1 MLRGIS
7 CILGELM
14 DKNIVILGGG
24 TGQSVLLRGLKRFP
38 FNITAVV
45 SVSDDGNSSGKIRQ
59 ELNVPAVGDIR
70 SVLISLSETEDVV
83 EKMINYRFKSN
94 GDLDGHSLGNLLL
107 AGLTDI
113 YGNLSNAVLQISKI
127 LNLKGEVLPLTDD
140 NVVLMGK
147 MSDGSVIEGEH
158 NITLS
163 DKKIEKIYYKVNPK
177 VNKSVIKRIKD
188 ADAIILSMGSVY
200 TSIIPHLLC
209 KEIIKAID
217 SSDAKIMYVCNVM
230 TQPGETDGFTASDHI
245 NLLNSYLG
253 KRKIDTVITNS
264 KKVSKKTQKIY
275 ETLEQKDL
283 VKIDSK
289 NINIEH
295 INKPLI
301 KIENDKIRHDNMKLA
316 LEIMNILVK

>member
-1 MLRGIS
+1 
-7 CILGELM
+7 M

-45 SVSDDGNSSGKIRQ
+45 SVSDDGKSSGKIRQ

>member
-1 MLRGIS
+1 
-7 CILGELM
+7 M
-14 DKNIVILGGG
+14 DKNIVVLGGG

-45 SVSDDGNSSGKIRQ
+45 SVSDDGKSSGKIRH
-59 ELNVPAVGDIR
+59 ELNLPAVGDIR
-70 SVLISLSETEDVV
+70 SVLISLAETEDIV

-94 GDLDGHSLGNLLL
+94 GDLDGHSLGNLLI

-147 MSDGSVIEGEH
+147 MSDGTVIEGEH

-177 VNKSVIKRIKD
+177 VNKSVIKRIKE

-217 SSDAKIMYVCNVM
+217 SSNAKIMYVCNVM

-264 KKVSKKTQKIY
+264 KKISKKTQKIY

-283 VKIDSK
+283 VEIDSK

-301 KIENDKIRHDNMKLA
+301 KVENDVIRHDNIKLA

>member
-1 MLRGIS
+1 
-7 CILGELM
+7 M
-14 DKNIVILGGG
+14 DKNIVVLGGG

-45 SVSDDGNSSGKIRQ
+45 SVSDDGKSSGKIRQ

-301 KIENDKIRHDNMKLA
+301 KIENDKLRHDNMKLA
-316 LEIMNILVK
+316 HEIMNILVK